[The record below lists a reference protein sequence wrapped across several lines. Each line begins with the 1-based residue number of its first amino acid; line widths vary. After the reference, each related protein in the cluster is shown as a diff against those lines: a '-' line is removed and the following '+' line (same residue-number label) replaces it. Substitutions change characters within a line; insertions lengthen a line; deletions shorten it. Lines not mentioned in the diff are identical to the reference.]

1 MGFEPHQPPSKVEAV
16 NEFTDRMKSA
26 LEEAKSAL
34 SKAKDDMARYYN
46 WRRIPA
52 PTFAPGDDVY
62 LDASD
67 IQTTRPS
74 KKLSHRRLGPFP
86 VERQVRTNAYRL
98 TLPPSMKRLHL
109 VFNVVKLTPAPA
121 DPILSRHRPP
131 PPPPEL
137 IDGEEEYLVEEILDS
152 RMFRRR
158 LQYLVKWEGYGVE
171 GNSWEYADNVENA
184 LEKVAEFHARN
195 PAATRR
201 IRAMAFGTIPFRKIT
216 VSTAASSRCL
226 SEGGVIVRGTPS
238 RRPPPRFSPATVP
251 TASAS
256 ADASAAPLLYVPPHR
271 QLPPQPTPW
280 PPRPPRTSL

>member
-34 SKAKDDMARYYN
+34 SKAKDDMAWYCNR
-46 WRRIPA
+46 RRIPA
-52 PTFAPGDDVY
+52 PMFAPGDDVY

-67 IQTTRPS
+67 IQTTRPL
-74 KKLSHRRLGPFP
+74 KKLSHHCLGPFP

-98 TLPPSMKRLHL
+98 TLPPSMKRLHP

-121 DPILSRHRPP
+121 DPILGRRRPP

-137 IDGEEEYLVEEILDS
+137 INGEEEYLVEEILDS

-171 GNSWEYADNVENA
+171 GNS
-184 LEKVAEFHARN
+184 
-195 PAATRR
+195 
-201 IRAMAFGTIPFRKIT
+201 
-216 VSTAASSRCL
+216 
-226 SEGGVIVRGTPS
+226 
-238 RRPPPRFSPATVP
+238 
-251 TASAS
+251 
-256 ADASAAPLLYVPPHR
+256 
-271 QLPPQPTPW
+271 
-280 PPRPPRTSL
+280 